1 MFSFTPGFSA
11 AAAQNVAG
19 PYVAGTYNGLK
30 VIVSP
35 NMNSGEFV
43 LGVNGSDLK
52 TSAAVYAPFM
62 PIVPEQVRAA

>member
-1 MFSFTPGFSA
+1 MFSFTPGFTA
-11 AAAQNVAG
+11 AGAGGVAG

-62 PIVPEQVRAA
+62 PELKRAS